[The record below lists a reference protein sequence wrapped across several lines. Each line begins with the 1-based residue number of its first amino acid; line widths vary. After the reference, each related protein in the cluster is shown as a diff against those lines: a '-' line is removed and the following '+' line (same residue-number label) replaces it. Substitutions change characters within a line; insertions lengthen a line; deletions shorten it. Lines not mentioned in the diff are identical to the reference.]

1 MLTRIVAMDVSV
13 YEAKANLSKLL
24 KDVEAGREV
33 TITRHGRPVARLV
46 PVRDQAERER
56 RAIAAVEAVREL
68 RAQIENPP
76 TVEEI
81 VAWIHEGRE

>member
-1 MLTRIVAMDVSV
+1 MDVSV

-56 RAIAAVEAVREL
+56 RAAKAVADFRAL
-68 RAQIENPP
+68 RDQIENPP